1 MRNESEYQNRVY
13 LTTAKYNNMN
23 STQHYHYLHYLICN
37 TLRFATNVVKV
48 EINVVGVRL
57 ARSCALYWGTNSN

>member
-1 MRNESEYQNRVY
+1 MRNESEHENKVH

-37 TLRFATNVVKV
+37 TLRFATNVVKG
-48 EINVVGVRL
+48 EINGVGVRL
-57 ARSCALYWGTNSN
+57 ARSWR